1 MSIII
6 MLANATILIVLAF
19 LIIYWVSKP
28 ASRKRNNEN
37 GKQFPYRSVTKITHI
52 VFGQI
57 NSTKNKSG

>member
-1 MSIII
+1 MFIII

-28 ASRKRNNEN
+28 ASRKQNSEKD
-37 GKQFPYRSVTKITHI
+37 KQSPYRSVTKITHI

-57 NSTKNKSG
+57 NSAENKNG